1 MIASILRLGSKDIK
15 TLRITDDY
23 SLHRVVYS
31 LFEDRRSEAEKNAS
45 VPSGFL
51 YADKRGDSNG
61 RLILLLSDR
70 EPLKP
75 AHGTLE
81 SKTVD
86 EKFLAFERYRF
97 EVLINPTR
105 RDNQSRKIIALRDR
119 DEITRWFIDKA
130 PASWGFSVQPA
141 TLQLQ
146 TMQVKQFVKQTHSV
160 TLGSAE
166 LIGEFEVVDRVLF
179 KKSFQQ
185 GIGRG
190 RAFGFGLLQIAPLKA
205 SFTDT
210 CGVVI

>member
-1 MIASILRLGSKDIK
+1 MIASVLKLAPKDIK

-51 YADKRGDSNG
+51 YADKGGDSNG

-81 SKTVD
+81 SKPVV
-86 EKFLAFERYRF
+86 EKFLAFDSYRF

-105 RDNQSRKIIALRDR
+105 RDSKSRKIIALRDR
-119 DEITRWFIDKA
+119 EEIARWFIDKA
-130 PASWGFSVQPA
+130 PASWGFTVQPA
-141 TLQLQ
+141 TLQLK
-146 TMQVKQFVKQTHSV
+146 TLQVKQFVKQAHSV
-160 TLGSAE
+160 THGGAE
-166 LIGEFEVVDRVLF
+166 LTGDLEVVDRALF
-179 KKSFQQ
+179 IKSFQQ

-190 RAFGFGLLQIAPLKA
+190 RAFGFGLLQIAPIT
-205 SFTDT
+205 SS
-210 CGVVI
+210 INN

>member
-1 MIASILRLGSKDIK
+1 MIASVLKLGPKDIK
-15 TLRITDDY
+15 TLRVTDDY

-31 LFEDRRSEAEKNAS
+31 MFEDRRSEAEKNAS

-51 YADKRGDSNG
+51 YADKGGDGNG

-97 EVLINPTR
+97 EVLINPTK

-130 PASWGFSVQPA
+130 PASWGFSVQPS
-141 TLQLQ
+141 TLQLK
-146 TMQVKQFVKQTHSV
+146 TLQVKQFVKQSHSV
-160 TLGSAE
+160 THGGAE
-166 LIGEFEVVDRVLF
+166 LTGVLEVVDRALF
-179 KKSFQQ
+179 IKSFQQ

-190 RAFGFGLLQIAPLKA
+190 RAFGFGLLQIAPITSSLNN
-205 SFTDT
+205 
-210 CGVVI
+210 

>member
-51 YADKRGDSNG
+51 YADKGGDSNG

-70 EPLKP
+70 EPRKP
-75 AHGTLE
+75 EHGDLE
-81 SKTVD
+81 SKLVD
-86 EKFLAFERYRF
+86 DKFLTFDRYRF
-97 EVLINPTR
+97 EVVINPTK
-105 RDNQSRKIIALRDR
+105 RDIKGSKIIALRDR
-119 DEITRWFIDKA
+119 EEIAQWFINKA
-130 PASWGFSVQPA
+130 PASWGFSVHA
-141 TLQLQ
+141 SSLQAKIL
-146 TMQVKQFVKQTHSV
+146 QVKQFVKQTHSV
-160 TLGSAE
+160 TLGGAE

-205 SFTDT
+205 SITN
-210 CGVVI
+210 

>member
-1 MIASILRLGSKDIK
+1 MIASVLKLGPKDIK
-15 TLRITDDY
+15 TLRVTDDY

-31 LFEDRRSEAEKNAS
+31 MFEDRRTEAEKNAS

-51 YADKRGDSNG
+51 YADKGGDGNG

-97 EVLINPTR
+97 EVLINPTK

-130 PASWGFSVQPA
+130 PASWGFSVQPS
-141 TLQLQ
+141 TLQLK
-146 TMQVKQFVKQTHSV
+146 TLQVKQFVKQSHSV
-160 TLGSAE
+160 THGGAE
-166 LIGEFEVVDRVLF
+166 LTGVLEVVDRALF
-179 KKSFQQ
+179 IKSFQQ

-190 RAFGFGLLQIAPLKA
+190 RAFGFGLLQIAPITSSLNN
-205 SFTDT
+205 
-210 CGVVI
+210 

>member
-1 MIASILRLGSKDIK
+1 MIASVLKLGPKDIK
-15 TLRITDDY
+15 TLRVTDDY

-31 LFEDRRSEAEKNAS
+31 MFEDRRSEAEKNAS

-51 YADKRGDSNG
+51 YADKGGDSNG

-86 EKFLAFERYRF
+86 EKFLAFDRYRF
-97 EVLINPTR
+97 EVLINPTK

-141 TLQLQ
+141 TLQLK
-146 TMQVKQFVKQTHSV
+146 TLQVKQFVKQSHSV
-160 TLGSAE
+160 THGGAE
-166 LIGEFEVVDRVLF
+166 LTGDLEVVDRALF
-179 KKSFQQ
+179 IKSFQQ

-190 RAFGFGLLQIAPLKA
+190 RAFGFGLLQIAPIT
-205 SFTDT
+205 SS
-210 CGVVI
+210 INN